1 MEFPATQT
9 KVILAKTYHE
19 DSGKIGRPS
28 PFFNLD
34 PWWPTET
41 FAASTS
47 ISTTMSTSYG
57 QNFGDGL
64 PIIPESA

>member
-1 MEFPATQT
+1 MVLPATKT
-9 KVILAKTYHE
+9 KAVLAKTYHE
-19 DSGKIGRPS
+19 DYIKIGIAS

-47 ISTTMSTSYG
+47 FSTTSYR
-57 QNFGDGL
+57 QNFGDGV
-64 PIIPESA
+64 PIIPKSA

>member
-1 MEFPATQT
+1 MELPATKT
-9 KVILAKTYHE
+9 KAILAKTYHE
-19 DSGKIGRPS
+19 DSGKIGAAS

-47 ISTTMSTSYG
+47 FSTTSYR

>member
-19 DSGKIGRPS
+19 VSEKIGTPS

-47 ISTTMSTSYG
+47 FPTTSYR
-57 QNFGDGL
+57 QNFGDGV

>member
-1 MEFPATQT
+1 MEVPATQT

-19 DSGKIGRPS
+19 VSEKIGTPS

-47 ISTTMSTSYG
+47 FSTTSYR
-57 QNFGDGL
+57 QNFGDGV